1 MSMPRV
7 LLYLACCVGLA
18 FVAVRPATGAATRY
32 RIEPGEPNEVRFHS
46 EATVESFDGSTDEVR
61 GWIEV
66 DLADLRSGARWR
78 VEVDM
83 ASLDTGIGLRNRHM
97 RDNHLHTDE
106 FPVAVFEGDDDGASW
121 PATIPPGG
129 STILELPGTFTLHG
143 VTRERNLA
151 VTIAHRD
158 DGSMT
163 VETRFPVVLSEHDI
177 PRPKF
182 LMMKLAEEQD
192 VQLELVAIP
201 GDSEVTR

>member
-1 MSMPRV
+1 MPRV
-7 LLYLACCVGLA
+7 LLALVCCAGLA
-18 FVAVRPATGAATRY
+18 YVAVRPATGAATRY
-32 RIEPGEPNEVRFHS
+32 RIEAGGSNEVRFHS
-46 EATVESFDGSTDEVR
+46 EATVESFDGSTDQVR

-66 DLADLRSGARWR
+66 DLADLPSGARWR

-83 ASLDTGIGLRNRHM
+83 SSLDTGIGLRNRHM

-106 FPVAVFEGDDDGASW
+106 FPVAVFEGESDGAAW
-121 PATIPPGG
+121 PAAIPAGG
-129 STILELPGTFTLHG
+129 STILELPGTFALHG
-143 VTRERNLA
+143 VARERSLA

-158 DGSMT
+158 DGSIT

>member
-1 MSMPRV
+1 MPRV
-7 LLYLACCVGLA
+7 LLSLAFCVGLA

-46 EATVESFDGSTDEVR
+46 EAPVESFEGSTDQVR

-66 DLADLRSGARWR
+66 DLADLSSGARWR

-106 FPVAVFEGDDDGASW
+106 FPVAVFEGESDGAEW
-121 PATIPPGG
+121 PAAIPRGG
-129 STILELPGTFTLHG
+129 STILELHGTFLLHG
-143 VTRERNLA
+143 VARERSLA
-151 VTIAHRD
+151 VTLAHRD
-158 DGSMT
+158 DGSIT
-163 VETRFPVVLSEHDI
+163 IETRFPVVLSQHDI

-182 LMMKLAEEQD
+182 LMIKLAEEQD
-192 VQLELVAIP
+192 VQLELMAIP